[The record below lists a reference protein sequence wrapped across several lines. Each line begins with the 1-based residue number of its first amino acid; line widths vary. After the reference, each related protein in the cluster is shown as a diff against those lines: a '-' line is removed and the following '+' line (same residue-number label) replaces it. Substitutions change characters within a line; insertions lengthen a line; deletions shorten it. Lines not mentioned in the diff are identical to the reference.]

1 MKPYLTISSAWA
13 QADSSERT
21 KVYNLRGHPSVPTVL
36 NFLRVLPSN
45 IHQYEIIT
53 MKRKTMHVTA
63 PICDF
68 KF

>member
-21 KVYNLRGHPSVPTVL
+21 KAYNNFTGYPSVPTVL

-45 IHQYEIIT
+45 IHQHEMIS
-53 MKRKTMHVTA
+53 MKGRPCM
-63 PICDF
+63 
-68 KF
+68 